1 MEESENPEKGS
12 GEFVALLSEAW
23 SAIERRLNGNLG
35 AVRGITYS
43 EYRVLSAIAAGAAI
57 GSSRAELGR
66 AVGLSAS
73 AVTRALRPL
82 ERLGMV
88 VTAKHER
95 DARLAITRLTA
106 DGKELVSD
114 ATGVVSDVMAD
125 IEDLTP
131 SLKDHR
137 NAILAILA
145 ELGRG

>member
-1 MEESENPEKGS
+1 
-12 GEFVALLSEAW
+12 
-23 SAIERRLNGNLG
+23 
-35 AVRGITYS
+35 
-43 EYRVLSAIAAGAAI
+43 
-57 GSSRAELGR
+57 
-66 AVGLSAS
+66 
-73 AVTRALRPL
+73 
-82 ERLGMV
+82 MV